1 MYNTGMTDTTT
12 FDASSFKPLV
22 PDSAIPETTI
32 ILATIL
38 TSDKVKETVMKY
50 FFGIS
55 VDEIDELSMRQASD
69 LFVANV
75 IMMTMEDLNLSVDE
89 MGKVIRIPMKY
100 KMAFQ
105 QSIKALKGTPTSD
118 DLNEQFGF
126 EG

>member
-1 MYNTGMTDTTT
+1 M
-12 FDASSFKPLV
+12 V
-22 PDSAIPETTI
+22 AI
-32 ILATIL
+32 IL
-38 TSDKVKETVMKY
+38 TSDKVKETVMRY

-55 VDEIDELSMRQASD
+55 IDEIDDLSIRQAAD
-69 LFVANV
+69 LFVANT
-75 IMMTMEDLNLSVDE
+75 MMMAMEDLNISVDE
-89 MGKVIRIPMKY
+89 MGRVIRIPLKY